1 MIREKIIREKIAPE
15 FYIEDHALIYGLM
28 GKYADELYG
37 EAGLAALEKG
47 TILYARERGIRMAKR
62 CLADGNPLNMRTYLL
77 YGEWA
82 DTRKATSIQ
91 VSGIVPKF
99 LNHVPQCA
107 WNDAWVKYGLVK
119 YGAIYC
125 THADKNLVYGFSPA
139 EKVDIPDLLT
149 HGKPS
154 CEFEWYGTDFKTEQE
169 FYDLMKK
176 KSEIAHYT
184 MKDFLYHSGH
194 TLSALRRAFCLELG
208 VPAAREI
215 QEKALE
221 EFEKLTS
228 AEKREALYEESRL
241 DFLAV

>member
-1 MIREKIIREKIAPE
+1 M
-15 FYIEDHALIYGLM
+15 
-28 GKYADELYG
+28 LYHYT
-37 EAGLAALEKG
+37 E
-47 TILYARERGIRMAKR
+47 IR
-62 CLADGNPLNMRTYLL
+62 CLFQLLIAFLYYLPNGTLPKGNKPSH
-77 YGEWA
+77 
-82 DTRKATSIQ
+82 RKAPFSSGRKEAVNDPLFRFFFGKSQCLQLEDLLAGNFSNGCFVYQLSIQ

-176 KSEIAHYT
+176 KSEISHYT

-221 EFEKLTS
+221 EFEMLTS